1 MASTSLDDVGSI
13 VLWDLNA
20 RKIFAEMSAP
30 HSGRDINHLSFL
42 ANEPVLVSAS
52 EDDNSLKMWFF
63 EKGQHKPRLLR
74 ERSGHAEAPNMLRF
88 YGGLD
93 DPGMQGARNLIT
105 CSKDGNLRDV
115 SLLNELQSMNFSRK
129 RQLSAI
135 NDGLDSGPVA
145 SFAFSQYR
153 E

>member
-30 HSGRDINHLSFL
+30 HSGRDIDHLSFL

-63 EKGQHKPRLLR
+63 EKG
-74 ERSGHAEAPNMLRF
+74 
-88 YGGLD
+88 
-93 DPGMQGARNLIT
+93 
-105 CSKDGNLRDV
+105 
-115 SLLNELQSMNFSRK
+115 
-129 RQLSAI
+129 
-135 NDGLDSGPVA
+135 
-145 SFAFSQYR
+145 
-153 E
+153 